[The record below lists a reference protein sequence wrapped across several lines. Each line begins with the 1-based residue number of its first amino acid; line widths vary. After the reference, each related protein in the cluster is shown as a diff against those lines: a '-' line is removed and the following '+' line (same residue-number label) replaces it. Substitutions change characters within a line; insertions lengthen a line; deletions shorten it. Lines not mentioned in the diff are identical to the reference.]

1 MGIKYYV
8 KAAISEYADKDG
20 QPKKRYQTIGI
31 VTETKKGDLMIKI
44 EMLPML
50 SMKEGAVWG
59 YLNVPEEKEA
69 GAGKNFSSG
78 AGSKDLATLEDD
90 PPF

>member
-8 KAAISEYADKDG
+8 KAAVSEFADKDG

-59 YLNVPEEKEA
+59 YLNVPEDKAEGQKPA
-69 GAGKNFSSG
+69 AN
-78 AGSKDLATLEDD
+78 LATMEDD